1 MESKKAKSWKIKD
14 IRQYYPFRVAVTI
27 LIALITGAMW
37 MHVFT
42 SAPNHRFGDPIFWA
56 LLSTLILP
64 LCLRWQYKLYRRHA
78 QRVLF
83 MLDAIENNDNAI
95 HFAEDEDYAD
105 TRLINQAL
113 NRVTHILYN
122 VKSETAQ
129 QEKYYELILDC
140 INTGILVLNDNGAVY
155 QKNGEALRLLGLNVF
170 THISQLARIDSRLM
184 SILSNCRTGD
194 KLQIPVSNER
204 GTVNLS
210 IRVSDI
216 TIRKEHFR
224 ILALNDINSELDE
237 KEIDS
242 WVRLTRVLTHE
253 IMNSV
258 TPITSLSDTLLNLT
272 QTPPDVIEKEREKA
286 SPPMKDEIR
295 KGLQTI
301 SSTGKGLLAFV
312 ESYRKFTRIPTPEP
326 SLFYVKSF
334 IERMTELARHQ
345 YPNTLISFHSTVTPD
360 DLILYADEN
369 LISQVV
375 INLLKNAIQAI
386 ESVEQ
391 TNKEGRIDIR
401 AYCNEAEAV
410 LIEISNTGPSIA
422 QDIAE
427 HIFIPFFTT
436 KEGGSGIGLSISR
449 QIMRL
454 SGGNIVLL
462 PGKKTTFV
470 LKFN

>member
-1 MESKKAKSWKIKD
+1 MLRNIST
-14 IRQYYPFRVAVTI
+14 YYPFRVTISILVAVV
-27 LIALITGAMW
+27 TGALW
-37 MHVFT
+37 TNIFISYSV
-42 SAPNHRFGDPIFWA
+42 SRKLGDSIFWA
-56 LLSTLILP
+56 ILCTLLLP
-64 LCLRWQYKLYRRHA
+64 LVLRWQQKLYRQHIR
-78 QRVLF
+78 RVLF

-95 HFAEDEDYAD
+95 HFSETENNAD
-105 TRLINQAL
+105 ARLVNQAL
-113 NRVTHILYN
+113 NRVAHILYN

-140 INTGILVLNDNGAVY
+140 ISTGVLVLNDNGAVY
-155 QKNGEALRLLGLNVF
+155 QKNSEALRLLGLNVF
-170 THISQLARIDSRLM
+170 THVSQLARIDSHLTRMLTD
-184 SILSNCRTGD
+184 CRAGD
-194 KLQIPVSNER
+194 KLQIPFSNER
-204 GTVNLS
+204 GTVNFS

-216 TIRKEHFR
+216 TVRKEHLR

-242 WVRLTRVLTHE
+242 WIRLTRVLTHE
-253 IMNSV
+253 IMNAV
-258 TPITSLSDTLLNLT
+258 TPITSLSDTLLGLT
-272 QTPPDVIEKEREKA
+272 DSSPIIRE
-286 SPPMKDEIR
+286 EIR
-295 KGLQTI
+295 SGLQTI
-301 SSTGKGLLAFV
+301 SSTGKGLLSFV

-326 SLFYVKSF
+326 TLFYVKSF
-334 IERMTELARHQ
+334 IERMVELARHQ
-345 YPNTLISFHSTVTPD
+345 YPDVPVTFHKNITPD

-386 ESVEQ
+386 ES
-391 TNKEGRIDIR
+391 NPASNNEGSIRIH

-410 LIEISNTGPSIA
+410 LIEISNNGPAIPA
-422 QDIAE
+422 DIAE

-454 SGGNIVLL
+454 SGGNISLL
-462 PGKKTTFV
+462 PGKETTFV